1 MELFLSYLWAQLG
14 CPISFSYFILLR
26 KAMNGEVT
34 EDEFVSRSV
43 LTLHYLY
50 TYNSESIWYL
60 IAEFLHMN
68 LYNSRLLLD
77 IDGSHH

>member
-43 LTLHYLY
+43 LTLDYLY

-60 IAEFLHMN
+60 IAELLYMN
-68 LYNSRLLLD
+68 HHNSRLPLKMKS
-77 IDGSHH
+77 SHH